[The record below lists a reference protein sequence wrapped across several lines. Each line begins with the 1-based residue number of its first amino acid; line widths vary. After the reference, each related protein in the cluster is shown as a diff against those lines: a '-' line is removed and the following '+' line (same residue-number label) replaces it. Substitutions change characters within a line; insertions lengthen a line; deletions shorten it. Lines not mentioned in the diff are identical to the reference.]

1 MSNARKTPQ
10 NDTWNG
16 HVPVLMIPE
25 LPHLLYGIYLR
36 HLPTASTYRNNQ
48 GHLPTGPTNRKMRLR
63 HRLGNDRAVKRPVL
77 VDFLKTVGDMLISSA

>member
-25 LPHLLYGIYLR
+25 LPHL
-36 HLPTASTYRNNQ
+36 PTES
-48 GHLPTGPTNRKMRLR
+48 TNRKMRLR
-63 HRLGNDRAVKRPVL
+63 HRLGNDRAVKRPVP